1 MQKPFSSSLV
11 GDSLTGTCPRW
22 RVAGE
27 EGLDHQDSFPVF
39 SVIFFTTKL
48 RFKSAWLLLDIN
60 IVLKDQAVSSRR
72 RSRCICAGVQADPQ
86 TRL

>member
-1 MQKPFSSSLV
+1 MLNLKKEWEEQSLGGSRLPTRTGMQEPFSSSLV

-48 RFKSAWLLLDIN
+48 RFKS
-60 IVLKDQAVSSRR
+60 
-72 RSRCICAGVQADPQ
+72 RSVAFGY
-86 TRL
+86 